1 MKKKIIIY
9 SVASVLALT
18 GCKDFL
24 NQEPKLT
31 QSTEITLS
39 SYDGLN
45 KSVAGAYGPLASSSW
60 YGASYV
66 LSSDMRSGNGSRN
79 EKAESGRYT
88 QSYEWNYTDDNGG
101 GIWSTA
107 YYVIS
112 AANNVINS
120 LEGKTSTE
128 VSEQDINN
136 LKAEALFIRALAHFD
151 LVKIYSQ
158 PYTYKKDGLGVPY
171 VKVTDPNGKPARES
185 VENTYKMIVED
196 LLEAEKAIDSKY
208 VRDGFVDSKASV
220 SIYAIQALLSRVYLY
235 MGDWNNSAVYAT
247 KVIDSK
253 AFDLWDAETYPTV
266 WGKDVAD
273 DGGEVIFEIY
283 GKKTNGY
290 YGSWVDISW
299 MCNPEGYAD
308 TQASPDLISLYKE
321 GDVRR
326 DLYVSKTFED
336 ETVLYWTGKYP
347 GKGDGTPDATNVIIL
362 RLSEMYLNRA
372 EATLNGASTG
382 VPAVDDINAVV
393 TKRGLTPYL
402 AVTRT
407 DVQTER
413 RLEFAFEG
421 HYFFDLARWNQ
432 SLVRNYFTGNM
443 NQNVEFPS
451 PKWAIPIPKREIQ
464 LNENL
469 IQNEQ

>member
-24 NQEPKLT
+24 KQEPKLT

-45 KSVAGAYGPLASSSW
+45 KAMAGAYSPLASSSW
-60 YGASYV
+60 YGATYV

-88 QSYEWNYTDDNGG
+88 QPYEWNYTDDNGG
-101 GIWSTA
+101 GIWSYA
-107 YYVIS
+107 YFVIS

-120 LEGKTSTE
+120 LEGKTSKE

-136 LKAEALFIRALAHFD
+136 LKAEALFLRALSHFD

-171 VKVTDPNGKPARES
+171 VTVTDPNGKPARET

-196 LLEAEKAIDSKY
+196 LLEAERAIDPKF
-208 VRDGFVDSKASV
+208 VRKGFVDAAASV

-235 MGDWNNSAVYAT
+235 MGDWNNAAAYAT
-247 KVIDSK
+247 KVIESK
-253 AFDLWDAETYPTV
+253 KYEIWDDAKYATV
-266 WGKDVAD
+266 WGNEVAD
-273 DGGEVIFEIY
+273 NGGEIIFEIY

-290 YGSWVDISW
+290 YGSWLDMSW

-308 TQASPDLISLYKE
+308 TQASPDLLTLYKE
-321 GDVRR
+321 GDVRK
-326 DLYVSKTFED
+326 DLYRSKTFD
-336 ETVLYWTGKYP
+336 DGTVLYWTGKYP
-347 GKGDGTPDATNVIIL
+347 GKGDGTPDATNVVIL

-382 VPAVDDINAVV
+382 VAAVDDVNAVV
-393 TKRGLTPYL
+393 AKRGVTPYL
-402 AVTRT
+402 AVTKT
-407 DVQTER
+407 DIQTER

-432 SLVRNYFTGNM
+432 SLVRNHFTGNM

-469 IQNEQ
+469 VQNEK

>member
-1 MKKKIIIY
+1 MKKQIIIY

-24 NQEPKLT
+24 KQEPKLT

-45 KSVAGAYGPLASSSW
+45 KSVAGAYSPLASSSW

-88 QSYEWNYTDDNGG
+88 QPYEWNYTDDNGD
-101 GIWSTA
+101 GIWSNA

-185 VENTYKMIVED
+185 VENTYKMVVED
-196 LLEAEKAIDSKY
+196 LLEAEKAIDPKY
-208 VRDGFVDSKASV
+208 VRAGFVDAKASV

-235 MGDWNNSAVYAT
+235 MGDWNNAAAYAT

-253 AFDLWDAETYPTV
+253 KFDVWDADTYPTV

-308 TQASPDLISLYKE
+308 TQASPDLLSLYKE
-321 GDVRR
+321 GDVRL
-326 DLYVSKTFED
+326 DLYRSKTFD
-336 ETVLYWTGKYP
+336 DGTVLYWTGKYP
-347 GKGDGTPDATNVIIL
+347 GKGDGTPDATNVIVL

-382 VPAVDDINAVV
+382 VPAVEDVNAVV

-407 DVQTER
+407 DIQTER

-432 SLVRNYFTGNM
+432 SMVRTHFTGNM

-469 IQNEQ
+469 VQNEQ

>member
-24 NQEPKLT
+24 VQEPKLT

-39 SYDGLN
+39 NYDGLD

-88 QSYEWNYTDDNGG
+88 QPYEWNYTDDNGG

-112 AANNVINS
+112 AVNNVINN
-120 LEGKTSTE
+120 LEGKTSSSVTA
-128 VSEQDINN
+128 QDLNN

-158 PYTYKKDGLGVPY
+158 PYTYKKEGLGVPY
-171 VKVTDPNGKPARES
+171 VTVTDPNGKPARET
-185 VENTYKMIVED
+185 VENTYKLIVAD
-196 LLEAEKAIDSKY
+196 LLEAENSISSDY
-208 VRDGFVDSKASV
+208 VRSSFADAKASV

-235 MGDWNNSAVYAT
+235 MGDWNNAATYAT
-247 KVIDSK
+247 KVINSNK
-253 AFDLWDAETYPTV
+253 YAIWDADTYPTV
-266 WGKDVAD
+266 WGKDVAG

-290 YGSWVDISW
+290 YGSWVDMSW
-299 MCNPEGYAD
+299 MCNPDGYAD
-308 TQASPDLISLYKE
+308 TQASPDLLSLYKE
-321 GDVRR
+321 GDVRAT
-326 DLYVSKTFED
+326 LYVSKTFD
-336 ETVLYWTGKYP
+336 DGTVLYWTGKYP
-347 GKGDGTPDATNVIIL
+347 GKGDGTPDATNVVVL

-382 VPAVDDINAVV
+382 VPAAEDVNAVV
-393 TKRGLTPYL
+393 TKRGVTPYL

-407 DVQTER
+407 DIQTER